1 MAKTS
6 GANMPQRCNIVE
18 IRICESTQNSFW
30 SWTQCMSLFCT
41 KSCSPLMM
49 IQQNRGGPLNVWA
62 NISLQPPLH
71 CRVSW
76 HNRHLQC
83 CHAYF
88 HLSVFFPGIVWYTT
102 RDIDME
108 STRTNNE
115 MSWLRSVKKY
125 FCFGVPTS
133 DPLLNAAKLIAYA
146 TEVSLIFPQKKRT
159 KLMYAM
165 TM

>member
-1 MAKTS
+1 MV
-6 GANMPQRCNIVE
+6 R
-18 IRICESTQNSFW
+18 
-30 SWTQCMSLFCT
+30 
-41 KSCSPLMM
+41 
-49 IQQNRGGPLNVWA
+49 
-62 NISLQPPLH
+62 
-71 CRVSW
+71 
-76 HNRHLQC
+76 
-83 CHAYF
+83 
-88 HLSVFFPGIVWYTT
+88 YTT

-108 STRTNNE
+108 STRMNNE
-115 MSWLRSVKKY
+115 RSWLRSVKNF